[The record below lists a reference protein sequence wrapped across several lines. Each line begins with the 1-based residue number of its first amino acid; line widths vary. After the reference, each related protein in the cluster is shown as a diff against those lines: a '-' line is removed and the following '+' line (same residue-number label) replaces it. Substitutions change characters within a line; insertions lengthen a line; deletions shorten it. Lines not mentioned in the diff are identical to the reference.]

1 MYIYERLRG
10 RINAACRVL
19 GVCVHTQS
27 HEMTHGEIHSSQ
39 HHASRLNVTDR
50 CLALQTGRAN
60 AVCPS
65 PRSPSVARPSIPSQR
80 SPGSH
85 TATHTQQYRVRT
97 QQRIGFRFRWQHEGS
112 TSPRSFRTIRRDQMR
127 CKMDSLSNLVLGR
140 RCLWDDAQP
149 LLQCPSEGDPRRAS
163 PCSFK
168 KSIKS
173 HCILSVRSLGGCT
186 KHGEFLVVL
195 APC

>member
-1 MYIYERLRG
+1 
-10 RINAACRVL
+10 
-19 GVCVHTQS
+19 
-27 HEMTHGEIHSSQ
+27 MTHGEIHSSQ

-112 TSPRSFRTIRRDQMR
+112 TRHRSFRTIRRDQMR